1 MMATWI
7 ESGQI
12 AELVLLLTVLEAVG
26 LLVFYRLTGRGIMV
40 AGFLPNMLAGDFLLL
55 AWIASARGE
64 AWPWSAAALLA
75 ALSCHVTDLALRW
88 R

>member
-1 MMATWI
+1 MMAAWI
-7 ESGQI
+7 ESGRI
-12 AELVLLLTVLEAVG
+12 AEFLVLLTLFEAVG
-26 LLVFYRLTGRGIMV
+26 LLVYYRMTGRGLMV
-40 AGFLPNMLAGDFLLL
+40 AGFLPNLLAGDFLLL
-55 AWIASARGE
+55 AWLASARGE

>member
-1 MMATWI
+1 
-7 ESGQI
+7 
-12 AELVLLLTVLEAVG
+12 VLLLTVFEAAG
-26 LLVFYRLTGRGIMV
+26 LVVFYRLTGRGIMV

-55 AWIASARGE
+55 AWIASTRGE
-64 AWPWSAAALLA
+64 AWPWSAAALLV

>member
-1 MMATWI
+1 MMAALI
-7 ESGQI
+7 ESGSI

-26 LLVFYRLTGRGIMV
+26 LILFYRLTGRGIMV

-64 AWPWSAAALLA
+64 AWPWSAAALLV

>member
-1 MMATWI
+1 MMAAWI
-7 ESGQI
+7 ESGRI
-12 AELVLLLTVLEAVG
+12 AEFVLLLTVFEAVG
-26 LLVFYRLTGRGIMV
+26 LVVFYRLTGRGIMV

-64 AWPWSAAALLA
+64 AWPWAGAALLA
-75 ALSCHVTDLALRW
+75 ALTCHVTDLALRW

>member
-7 ESGQI
+7 ASGRI
-12 AELVLLLTVLEAVG
+12 AEFVLLLTVFEAVA
-26 LLVFYRLTGRGIMV
+26 LIVFYRFTGRGIML

-75 ALSCHVTDLALRW
+75 ALTCHMTDLAFRW